1 MNINRNKWD
10 NYDFPIHVIELY
22 DRILSGS
29 LTLVSTLFFKLK
41 SRIYGC
47 KYGKNLKVSGII
59 RVKCNRKNKIKLG
72 SNVILNSNY
81 ASNLVGATNGII
93 FNCARSGFISIGD
106 NSGLSF
112 TVISSR
118 TGVTVGSFTKIGGN
132 VRIYDHDFHSLDQN
146 IRRSKEDSKSADSKP
161 IFIGNDVFIGAN
173 TIILKGVSI
182 GDGAV
187 IGAGS
192 IVTKSIPAG
201 EIWAGNPAKKINN
214 INEKTNY

>member
-1 MNINRNKWD
+1 MKINRDKWN
-10 NYDFPIHVIELY
+10 NYDFPIHFIELY
-22 DRILSGS
+22 ERVLSGC
-29 LTLVSTLFFKLK
+29 LTLITTFIFKLK

-47 KYGKNLKVSGII
+47 YYGKNLKVSGII
-59 RVKCNRKNKIKLG
+59 IIKCNRKNKIKLG
-72 SNVILNSNY
+72 SNVTLNSNY

-118 TGVTVGSFTKIGGN
+118 SGVTVGSFTKIGGN

-146 IRRSKEDSKSADSKP
+146 IRRSEEDSKSADTKP

-173 TIILKGVSI
+173 TIVLKGVSI

-187 IGAGS
+187 VGAGS

-201 EIWAGNPAKKINN
+201 ERWAGNPAKKISN
-214 INEKTNY
+214 IHEKTTY

>member
-1 MNINRNKWD
+1 MKNNIDKWN
-10 NYDFPIHVIELY
+10 NYDFPIHFIELY
-22 DRILSGS
+22 ERILSGC
-29 LTLVSTLFFKLK
+29 LTLITTSVFKLK

-47 KYGKNLKVSGII
+47 NYGKKLKVSGTII
-59 RVKCNRKNKIKLG
+59 IKCNRMNKITLG
-72 SNVILNSNY
+72 SNVTLNSNY
-81 ASNLVGATNGII
+81 MSNLVGATNGII

-118 TGVTVGSFTKIGGN
+118 SGVTIGSFTKIGGN

-146 IRRSKEDSKSADSKP
+146 IRRSTEDSKSADTKP

-173 TIILKGVSI
+173 TIVLKGVSI

-187 IGAGS
+187 VGAGS

-201 EIWAGNPAKKINN
+201 EIWAGNPAKKINKS
-214 INEKTNY
+214 NEKTTY